1 VPVRAGPLLAC
12 PLYDI
17 VPEPVREA
25 PVTML
30 SQSSLLVAVHAHPA
44 WVVTLTDA
52 LEPRFDIVR
61 LVGEMV

>member
-1 VPVRAGPLLAC
+1 
-12 PLYDI
+12 
-17 VPEPVREA
+17 
-25 PVTML
+25 ML